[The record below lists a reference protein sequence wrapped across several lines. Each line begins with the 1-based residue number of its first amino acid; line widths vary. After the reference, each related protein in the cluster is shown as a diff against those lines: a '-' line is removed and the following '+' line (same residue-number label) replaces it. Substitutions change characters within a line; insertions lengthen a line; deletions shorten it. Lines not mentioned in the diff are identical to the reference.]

1 MTDTE
6 KSGGDPQVK
15 FTKDLDEYDEKCFTL
30 KEKTERVYA
39 NVKRDSTMLEIGTG
53 SSIVIEDYDRF
64 AIGYDFPDEETAMK
78 QTGNWHDRAVFSY
91 WKSKEKKSLTS
102 RTAMVL
108 RSRVWEHHKV
118 GQIKSWANANAH
130 GAISRSGCNVV

>member
-1 MTDTE
+1 ME

-53 SSIVIEDYDRF
+53 LIHR
-64 AIGYDFPDEETAMK
+64 
-78 QTGNWHDRAVFSY
+78 HR
-91 WKSKEKKSLTS
+91 
-102 RTAMVL
+102 RL
-108 RSRVWEHHKV
+108 R
-118 GQIKSWANANAH
+118 
-130 GAISRSGCNVV
+130 